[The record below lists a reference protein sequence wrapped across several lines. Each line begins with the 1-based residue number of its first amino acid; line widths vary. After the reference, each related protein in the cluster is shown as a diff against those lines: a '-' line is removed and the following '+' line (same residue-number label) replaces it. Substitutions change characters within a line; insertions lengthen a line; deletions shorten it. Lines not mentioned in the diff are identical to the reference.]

1 MPLAQ
6 LTPFH
11 RLSAHTDNTSSFGIG
26 EQPCVCVGLFHTILV
41 GPKIKL
47 QRPVQTYS
55 FAFVTR
61 PPPRPNRP
69 AAFEP
74 MGIFC
79 SINQNGPEIAEKVQA
94 ESLQRQVSQPVNP
107 ILPRRRTSGSPA
119 DSQPSSKMVRK
130 ISQRAE
136 PHDWDTVAPLDHV
149 IDHKLETAG
158 VRPAPLD
165 GDYQKRRAELKRREA
180 ALGFEWKCTSS
191 ASTKEQRV
199 NYILQ
204 ALKRHDEEN
213 IYAKEPPRHSVTG
226 QSHPRFAGD
235 HFLSNKAL
243 IDKTKVFKLA
253 KRVPKGAHLHIHFN
267 ACLQPDVL
275 LKIAGEMEQMYI
287 TSDVPLH
294 TTDEDHPKRYKRC
307 KIQFSIMDITAS
319 KGSLFDQS
327 YKDRTPMKFKEFI
340 KEFPQHYRGA
350 SALEW
355 LQEKLVFREEEAHD
369 LPQTVSG
376 AWEEF
381 NARTQMM
388 KGLFNYERAY
398 REYTRR
404 CLEDFVSDNIQY
416 AEIRPNF
423 MDTNQV
429 WTDDGTRKIDNVGIM
444 EMIIQEV
451 ERFQK
456 EKGGNDAYF
465 AGLKIIY
472 CCPRSYPKEKVANGL
487 AECLRFKQR
496 WPAWI
501 AGFDL
506 VGEEGKGKPLSA
518 FVPEFLQFQ
527 KDCKEAG
534 VGEIPFLFHCGE
546 TLESGS
552 ETDDNLL
559 DALLLG
565 SRRIG
570 HGFSLSRHPY
580 VMERMKKAGVCVE
593 LCPIS
598 NEVLGLTPRV
608 GGHAMY
614 SMLANNVH
622 CTVSSD
628 NGTLFK

>member
-1 MPLAQ
+1 M
-6 LTPFH
+6 
-11 RLSAHTDNTSSFGIG
+11 
-26 EQPCVCVGLFHTILV
+26 
-41 GPKIKL
+41 GPKL
-47 QRPVQTYS
+47 QRRSRPR
-55 FAFVTR
+55 AFTAKFL
-61 PPPRPNRP
+61 N
-69 AAFEP
+69 
-74 MGIFC
+74 
-79 SINQNGPEIAEKVQA
+79 
-94 ESLQRQVSQPVNP
+94 L
-107 ILPRRRTSGSPA
+107 
-119 DSQPSSKMVRK
+119 SKMVRK
-130 ISQRAE
+130 TTQKADPYE
-136 PHDWDTVAPLDHV
+136 WDTVAPLDHI
-149 IDHKLETAG
+149 IDHKLDAAG
-158 VRPAPLD
+158 LSSARLGGD
-165 GDYQKRRAELKRREA
+165 DDDDDYQKRRAELKAREG
-180 ALGFEWKCTSS
+180 ALGFEWKCTSR
-191 ASTKEQRV
+191 ASPKEQRV
-199 NYILQ
+199 NRILQ
-204 ALKRHDEEN
+204 NLKRHDDEN
-213 IYAKEPPRHSVTG
+213 VYAKEPPRKGITG
-226 QSHPRFAGD
+226 QLHPRFAGD

-243 IDKTKVFKLA
+243 IDRTKVFLLA
-253 KRVPKGAHLHIHFN
+253 KRAPKGAHLHIHFN

-275 LKIAGEMEQMYI
+275 LNIASEMEQMYI

-294 TTDEDHPKRYKRC
+294 TTDEDHPNRYGRC
-307 KIQFSIMDITAS
+307 KIQFSIMDLTAS
-319 KGSLFDQS
+319 KGSLFDQE
-327 YKDRTPMKFKEFI
+327 YRDRTPMKFKEFI
-340 KEFPQHYRGA
+340 KEYPQHHQGA

-381 NARTQMM
+381 NGRTQMM

-456 EKGGNDAYF
+456 DKAAKKDDDTYF

-472 CCPRSYPKEKVANGL
+472 CCPRSYPREKVANGL

-506 VGEEGKGKPLSA
+506 VGEEAKGKPLSA

-527 KDCKEAG
+527 RDCEAAG
-534 VGEIPFLFHCGE
+534 FGGGGEQIPFLFHCGE

-565 SRRIG
+565 SRRVG
-570 HGFSLSRHPY
+570 HGFSLARRPY
-580 VMERMKKAGVCVE
+580 LMERMKKAGVCVE

-598 NEVLGLTPRV
+598 NEVLGLTPRA

-614 SMLANNVH
+614 GMLANNVH

-628 NGTLFK
+628 NGTLFNSTLSHDFYQAMIGKPDMTLFGWKQLIEWSLDHACMSPDEHRDVRRAWEARWDKFLDEAIEEFGAFDQGPEADGEKAE